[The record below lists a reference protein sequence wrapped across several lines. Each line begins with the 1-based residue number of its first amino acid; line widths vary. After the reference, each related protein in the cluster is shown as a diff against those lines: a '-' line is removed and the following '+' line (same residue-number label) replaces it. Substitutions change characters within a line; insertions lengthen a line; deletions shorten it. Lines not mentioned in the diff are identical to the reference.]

1 MMVLIGVIIVI
12 IGFII
17 LIRLNPLLVVT
28 VAGLVTGL
36 LAHQSLFSII
46 TQFGEAF
53 ITNRYMAVFIATLPI
68 IGLLER
74 NGLRDQAEKVVS
86 KIKAATTGR
95 ILSVYFVIREV
106 AAAFGLTSIGG
117 HAQMVRPLVAPM
129 AEGAA
134 EAKYGE
140 VPDHVR
146 DKIRAHTAAVDN
158 IGVFFGEDV
167 FVAVGAILLMQGFFE
182 QNHIHSDPLKMA
194 LWAIP
199 TAIAALIVHAIRL
212 YLFDRSLD
220 RELGSKVN
228 KQSSK
233 SKGDSKYVDLN

>member
-1 MMVLIGVIIVI
+1 MVLIGVVIVI
-12 IGFII
+12 IGFI
-17 LIRLNPLLVVT
+17 IRLNPLLVVT

-36 LAHQSLFSII
+36 VAHQSLYSII
-46 TQFGEAF
+46 TQFGQAF
-53 ITNRYMAVFIATLPI
+53 TTNRYMAVFIVTLPI

-74 NGLRDQAEKVVS
+74 NGLRDQAEHVVA

-95 ILSVYFVIREV
+95 ILMIYFIIREV

-140 VPDHVR
+140 VPDKVR

-182 QNHIHSDPLKMA
+182 QNHVHSDPLKMA

-212 YLFDRSLD
+212 YLLDRSLD
-220 RELGSKVN
+220 RTLGKNASKN
-228 KQSSK
+228 TPKK
-233 SKGDSKYVDLN
+233 KEA

>member
-1 MMVLIGVIIVI
+1 MVLIGVLIVI
-12 IGFII
+12 IGFI
-17 LIRLNPLLVVT
+17 IRLNPLLVVT

-36 LAHQSLFSII
+36 VAHQSLYNII

-53 ITNRYMAVFIATLPI
+53 TTNRYMAVFIVTLPI

-74 NGLRDQAEKVVS
+74 NGLRNQAENVVA

-95 ILSVYFVIREV
+95 ILMVYFVIREV

-134 EAKYGE
+134 EAKYGN
-140 VPDHVR
+140 VPDKIR
-146 DKIRAHTAAVDN
+146 EKIRAHSAAADN

-167 FVAVGAILLMQGFFE
+167 FVAIGAILLMQGFFE

-199 TAIAALIVHAIRL
+199 TAIAALIVHSIRL

-220 RELGSKVN
+220 RSLGN
-228 KQSSK
+228 K
-233 SKGDSKYVDLN
+233 DSKKIPKRKEA

>member
-53 ITNRYMAVFIATLPI
+53 TTNRYMAVFIATLPI

>member
-1 MMVLIGVIIVI
+1 MVLIGVIIVI

-53 ITNRYMAVFIATLPI
+53 TTNRYMAVFIATLPI

>member
-12 IGFII
+12 IGFI
-17 LIRLNPLLVVT
+17 IRLNPLLVVT

-53 ITNRYMAVFIATLPI
+53 TTNRYMAVFIATLPI

>member
-1 MMVLIGVIIVI
+1 MVLIGVIIVI
-12 IGFII
+12 IGFI
-17 LIRLNPLLVVT
+17 IRLNPLLVVT

-53 ITNRYMAVFIATLPI
+53 TTNRYMAVFIATLPI

>member
-1 MMVLIGVIIVI
+1 MVLIGVVIVI
-12 IGFII
+12 IGFI
-17 LIRLNPLLVVT
+17 IRLNPLLVVT
-28 VAGLVTGL
+28 VAGIVTGL
-36 LAHQSLFSII
+36 VAHQSLYSII
-46 TQFGEAF
+46 TEFGSAF
-53 ITNRYMAVFIATLPI
+53 ATNRYMAVFIVTLPVV
-68 IGLLER
+68 GLLER
-74 NGLRDQAEKVVS
+74 YGLRDQAEHIVA

-95 ILSVYFVIREV
+95 ILTIYFIIREV

-140 VPDHVR
+140 VPDEVR
-146 DKIRAHTAAVDN
+146 DKIRAHSAATDN

-212 YLFDRSLD
+212 FLFDRSLH
-220 RELGSKVN
+220 RTLGKNAGKNTSK
-228 KQSSK
+228 K
-233 SKGDSKYVDLN
+233 KGA

>member
-1 MMVLIGVIIVI
+1 MVLIGVVIVI
-12 IGFII
+12 IGFI
-17 LIRLNPLLVVT
+17 IRLNPLLVVT

-36 LAHQSLFSII
+36 VAHQSLYSII
-46 TQFGEAF
+46 TEFGSAF
-53 ITNRYMAVFIATLPI
+53 ATNRYMAVFIVTLPVV
-68 IGLLER
+68 GLLER
-74 NGLRDQAEKVVS
+74 YGLRDQAEHIVS

-95 ILSVYFVIREV
+95 ILTVYFIIREV

-140 VPDHVR
+140 VPDEVR
-146 DKIRAHTAAVDN
+146 DKIKAHSAAVDN

-212 YLFDRSLD
+212 FLLDRSLD
-220 RELGSKVN
+220 RTLGNKASKDTQ
-228 KQSSK
+228 KK
-233 SKGDSKYVDLN
+233 KEA

>member
-1 MMVLIGVIIVI
+1 MVLIGVVIVI
-12 IGFII
+12 IGFI
-17 LIRLNPLLVVT
+17 IRLNPLLVVT
-28 VAGLVTGL
+28 LAGLVTGL
-36 LAHQSLFSII
+36 VAHQSLYSII
-46 TQFGEAF
+46 TQFGQAF
-53 ITNRYMAVFIATLPI
+53 TTNRYMAVFIVTLPI

-74 NGLRDQAEKVVS
+74 NGLREQAEHVVS

-95 ILSVYFVIREV
+95 ILTVYFIIREV
-106 AAAFGLTSIGG
+106 AAAVGLTSIGG

-140 VPDHVR
+140 VPEEVR
-146 DKIRAHTAAVDN
+146 DKIRAHSAAVDN

-212 YLFDRSLD
+212 YLLDRSLD
-220 RELGSKVN
+220 RTLGNKASKN
-228 KQSSK
+228 TPKK
-233 SKGDSKYVDLN
+233 KEA

>member
-1 MMVLIGVIIVI
+1 
-12 IGFII
+12 
-17 LIRLNPLLVVT
+17 
-28 VAGLVTGL
+28 
-36 LAHQSLFSII
+36 
-46 TQFGEAF
+46 
-53 ITNRYMAVFIATLPI
+53 MAVFIATLPI